1 MFTASQ
7 PILDVSDHRGLAV
20 PDCLCLMTHVP
31 VILDSAIE
39 DISFPAESSVDS
51 DALGRGKAGTPSR
64 APGLRALPSLLGL
77 ASLLWADEFI
87 PGTSSAVPQGW
98 GSSYL
103 ERNVIH
109 CWILSG

>member
-1 MFTASQ
+1 MFTTSQ
-7 PILDVSDHRGLAV
+7 PILDVSDHRGPAV
-20 PDCLCLMTHVP
+20 PDGLCLMPHVP

-39 DISFPAESSVDS
+39 DIPSLQKVPVDR

-98 GSSYL
+98 GSS
-103 ERNVIH
+103 
-109 CWILSG
+109 